1 MTTKPPRPIP
11 EQEPPGAG
19 PDALGAIP
27 LRYRQLFIDA
37 LTLDLAA
44 LEHALERRDAAEAA
58 QTLHRIR
65 GAFLSL
71 QIPGP
76 GSDSDALEHAIKTTG
91 LSEAVQAEVRDVI
104 ISLRSLVRRA

>member
-1 MTTKPPRPIP
+1 MTTKPPPPIP

-19 PDALGAIP
+19 PDALGALP

-37 LTLDLAA
+37 MNLDLAA
-44 LEHALERRDAAEAA
+44 LEHALERRDATETA

-71 QIPGP
+71 RIPGP
-76 GSDSDALEHAIKTTG
+76 GSHSDALEHAIKTAG

-104 ISLRSLVRRA
+104 ISLRSLLRRA